1 MTRIQDTPSYAQRS
15 LAGGSAPEPISAQAW
30 RTLAVSAA
38 GVFVVFLDATVV
50 NIAFPAISSSF
61 PHATTAALSWVLNAY
76 AVMFGALLVTSG
88 QLADRQ
94 GRKRVFIA
102 GLIGFAAASALCGLA
117 PSVAL
122 LVAARS
128 VQAIAG
134 AMLVPASLALLLTE
148 FPASR
153 RAGAV
158 GIWGA
163 AGAIAAAT
171 GPTIGALLI
180 EGPGWRWVFF
190 INVPFCLGAALVAQR
205 VLRESRA
212 PHHGGRL
219 DFVGVVLVSVVFG
232 LISLGIVQ
240 GATWGWTSARI
251 LGAFGLA
258 LVLLPLLVRRSMTHT
273 NPALPVRLFRV
284 RLFTVASVGTMLF
297 GAAFFANIL
306 CNVLFLTRVWHWTVL
321 HTAVG
326 VLPAPV
332 LAAITAPIAG
342 RLAERYGFRAVI
354 VPGVLSMVI
363 SQIWFAT
370 QTTIHPHY
378 WADFLPGNLLAGFA
392 IGFAFSTLGAASAQA
407 LDAEQFAIGAAVASM
422 ARQLGAVVG
431 VAVLV
436 AVLGTPTIGTV
447 MHDFHRSWAVIGV
460 IAGLCLVVSLGL
472 GRRSAGLAR
481 TVP

>member
-1 MTRIQDTPSYAQRS
+1 V
-15 LAGGSAPEPISAQAW
+15 E
-30 RTLAVSAA
+30 
-38 GVFVVFLDATVV
+38 
-50 NIAFPAISSSF
+50 
-61 PHATTAALSWVLNAY
+61 
-76 AVMFGALLVTSG
+76 
-88 QLADRQ
+88 
-94 GRKRVFIA
+94 
-102 GLIGFAAASALCGLA
+102 
-117 PSVAL
+117 L

-190 INVPFCLGAALVAQR
+190 INVPFCIAAAAIGR
-205 VLRESRA
+205 RILRESRA

-219 DFVGVVLVSVVFG
+219 DLIGVALVSVVFG
-232 LISLGIVQ
+232 SISLGLVQ
-240 GATWGWTSARI
+240 GQSWGWSSARI
-251 LGAFGLA
+251 VGVFAFA
-258 LVLLPLLVRRSMTHT
+258 LVLVPVMVRRSLHHE
-273 NPALPVRLFRV
+273 NPALPVHLFRIRLFS
-284 RLFTVASVGTMLF
+284 VASVATMLF

-306 CNVLFLTRVWHWTVL
+306 CNVLFLTRVWHWSVL

-342 RLAERYGFRAVI
+342 RLAERHGFRAVI
-354 VPGVLSMVI
+354 VPGVVSMVA

-370 QTTIHPHY
+370 QTTLEPHY
-378 WADFLPGNLLAGFA
+378 FADFFVGNLLAGFA

-407 LDAEQFAIGAAVASM
+407 LDPEQFAIGAAVASM

-431 VAVLV
+431 VALLV
-436 AVLGTPTIGTV
+436 AVLGTPSIDTV
-447 MHDFHRSWAVIGV
+447 VHDFHRSWAVIAV
-460 IAGLCLVVSLGL
+460 IAGLCAVVSLGL
-472 GRRSAGLAR
+472 GQRSSPRPGAR
-481 TVP
+481 TVR